1 MKNIIYNQY
10 SSSNSHFPT
19 PNPQKAFTIVELLV
33 VIVVIGILAA
43 ITIVTY
49 SGISQKA
56 VEASLQSDLS
66 GASKQLKLSQVD
78 NGNYPTTVSTD
89 CNDEPDT
96 LTNKCIKLSP
106 GNTVDSYTRPTPQS
120 FILVI
125 KNGNKYYEIT
135 ENSSPILVY
144 PWLTIGTQTWAK
156 ANRNAGTMVT
166 GVTAQTNN
174 SILEKYCYS
183 NLESNCT
190 TYGALYRWDE
200 AMQYTTNEG
209 TQGICPIGSHI
220 PSDNDWKILEVQL
233 GMSQIQADATGLRG
247 TDQGTQLK
255 SSGSSGL
262 NMLLAGFSD
271 IDGSFNTLSLNFFLW
286 SSSESS
292 TNAWLRHLRSSDSNM
307 SRYTDSKD
315 YGFSVRCLK
324 N

>member
-1 MKNIIYNQY
+1 
-10 SSSNSHFPT
+10 
-19 PNPQKAFTIVELLV
+19 
-33 VIVVIGILAA
+33 
-43 ITIVTY
+43 
-49 SGISQKA
+49 
-56 VEASLQSDLS
+56 
-66 GASKQLKLSQVD
+66 
-78 NGNYPTTVSTD
+78 
-89 CNDEPDT
+89 
-96 LTNKCIKLSP
+96 
-106 GNTVDSYTRPTPQS
+106 
-120 FILVI
+120 
-125 KNGNKYYEIT
+125 
-135 ENSSPILVY
+135 
-144 PWLTIGTQTWAK
+144 
-156 ANRNAGTMVT
+156 MVT

-286 SSSESS
+286 SSSESGGAN
-292 TNAWLRHLRSSDSNM
+292 TW
-307 SRYTDSKD
+307 SRALFSGNTTVYRNTYDKV

-324 N
+324 D